1 MPKGDLYPS
10 HDLAKLILKIG
21 LVYNYRSVIYWF
33 NYRHYWDGYGIITDG
48 HIIWFPSYGSS
59 KFPYNFFTHTFIINL
74 NLYVLQHLLIDC
86 FFSIFCWVQYLRV
99 CLLKW
104 FHLWKLFSSHLSH
117 VFIIFCPLGFTL
129 CWLKYM
135 NNKCIV
141 IRNRQSAL
149 KGKSLPT
156 GAWNI
161 TVIMYEEE
169 LGDIFNNTSC
179 FFNKS
184 LP

>member
-86 FFSIFCWVQYLRV
+86 FFFLDILLSSIFTSMFTKMISSMKIVQ
-99 CLLKW
+99 
-104 FHLWKLFSSHLSH
+104 FSSQS
-117 VFIIFCPLGFTL
+117 
-129 CWLKYM
+129 
-135 NNKCIV
+135 CIYN
-141 IRNRQSAL
+141 ISSPRIY
-149 KGKSLPT
+149 SLL
-156 GAWNI
+156 I
-161 TVIMYEEE
+161 KIYEQQMH
-169 LGDIFNNTSC
+169 SYQ
-179 FFNKS
+179 K
-184 LP
+184 

>member
-74 NLYVLQHLLIDC
+74 NLYVLQQLLIDC
-86 FFSIFCWVQYLRV
+86 FCVDILLSSIFTSIFTKMISSMKIVQ
-99 CLLKW
+99 
-104 FHLWKLFSSHLSH
+104 FSSQS
-117 VFIIFCPLGFTL
+117 
-129 CWLKYM
+129 
-135 NNKCIV
+135 CIYY
-141 IRNRQSAL
+141 ISSPRIC
-149 KGKSLPT
+149 SLL
-156 GAWNI
+156 
-161 TVIMYEEE
+161 VKLY
-169 LGDIFNNTSC
+169 
-179 FFNKS
+179 
-184 LP
+184 